1 MKGRGS
7 KEKRWFRW
15 NPSRHARI
23 PEGDLGRMQTPS
35 IGEGRRL
42 VGDRSGFRLH
52 HESRSL
58 HSENMKTTT
67 LAMSV
72 FNNIK
77 NLNFDDLRSSLPLV
91 LNHIPKRDYGSMDE
105 LIDLISDQV
114 DWSIEDYIDEDLPLE
129 DKPAAKDLM
138 DFWKEVYE
146 ISTLHFNGVTIG

>member
-1 MKGRGS
+1 
-7 KEKRWFRW
+7 
-15 NPSRHARI
+15 
-23 PEGDLGRMQTPS
+23 
-35 IGEGRRL
+35 
-42 VGDRSGFRLH
+42 
-52 HESRSL
+52 
-58 HSENMKTTT
+58 
-67 LAMSV
+67 MSV

>member
-1 MKGRGS
+1 M
-7 KEKRWFRW
+7 
-15 NPSRHARI
+15 P
-23 PEGDLGRMQTPS
+23 TPS
-35 IGEGRRL
+35 VGEGRR
-42 VGDRSGFRLH
+42 RLAIGAVSDCNTNPEAFISKH
-52 HESRSL
+52 
-58 HSENMKTTT
+58 MKTT
-67 LAMSV
+67 LALSV